1 MEQSS
6 QVLSALRKILSK
18 AFKNGAWQVDLSP
31 NFSQLAAF
39 TATVFHVK
47 GENWSAFISDSHDT
61 AGGVSSEVTVRSLDF
76 PHTLACTT
84 LWEGADGDSFPLWL
98 Q

>member
-6 QVLSALRKILSK
+6 QILSALRKVLSK

-47 GENWSAFISDSHDT
+47 GENWPALISDSLDT
-61 AGGVSSEVTVRSLDF
+61 AGEVSSKLTVRSLDF
-76 PHTLACTT
+76 PHTLARTA